1 MADHTHLNLLQLE
14 DMARKFDLPEEM
26 SARFAR
32 ESLNCEKSGLSF
44 QHYAPGFRAPFGH
57 RHAEEEELYVVAE
70 GSGRIKLDDEILELK
85 HWDAVRVGPGVTRA
99 VEAGPNGMTLL
110 AFGAP
115 GLGNADAEQLPDW
128 WKD

>member
-1 MADHTHLNLLQLE
+1 MADHTRVNLMQLE
-14 DMARKFDLPEEM
+14 DMARKFGLPEEM

-32 ESLNCEKSGLSF
+32 EDLRCEKSGLSF

-57 RHAEEEELYVVAE
+57 RHGDEEELYVVAE
-70 GSGRIKLDDEILELK
+70 GSGRIKLDDEVIDLV
-85 HWDAVRVGPGVTRA
+85 HWDAVRIAPGVARA

-110 AFGAP
+110 AFGSP
-115 GLGNADAEQLPDW
+115 GLGNADTEQLPDF